1 MALEDVYQRNLHH
14 RTHRAGWLRA
24 AVLGANDGLVS
35 TASLMIG
42 VAAARAGDQS
52 FLVTAGA
59 AGIAAGAMSMAVG
72 EYVSVRSQNDIE
84 ESDRLLEIEH
94 LAIDP
99 EGEFEELVEIYM
111 KRGLSRELAVQVVD
125 AMHKRD
131 PLEAHLRDE
140 LRTISTYKGA
150 SSSGSSRFGMSF
162 TAGGPHSIRW
172 SICPNTGCGSH
183 QHRGLHNPW
192 PPCNGNDQCEDCRL
206 KASYPNLARDWR
218 RNSRNG
224 HHGGYWPSPACE
236 WHLKHPLATLLHS
249 ALNYQQ

>member
-1 MALEDVYQRNLHH
+1 MGLEDVYKRNLDH
-14 RTHRAGWLRA
+14 RSHRAGWLRA

-52 FLVTAGA
+52 ILITAGA

-84 ESDRLLEIEH
+84 ESDRILEMEH
-94 LAIDP
+94 LAVDP

-111 KRGLSRELAVQVVD
+111 KRGLTQELAKQVVD

-140 LRTISTYKGA
+140 LGQHPHTKARPVQAAIA
-150 SSSGSSRFGMSF
+150 SAIAF
-162 TAGGPHSIRW
+162 TAGGLIPFAGAFAPTPGAAATSIVAFA
-172 SICPNTGCGSH
+172 IL
-183 QHRGLHNPW
+183 GL
-192 PPCNGNDQCEDCRL
+192 
-206 KASYPNLARDWR
+206 
-218 RNSRNG
+218 
-224 HHGGYWPSPACE
+224 
-236 WHLKHPLATLLHS
+236 LATGMISAKIAGSKLLIPTLRVIGGGVLGMAITAVIGR
-249 ALNYQQ
+249 ALHVSGI

>member
-42 VAAARAGDQS
+42 VAAARSEQS

-99 EGEFEELVEIYM
+99 EGEFEELVHIYIE
-111 KRGLSRELAVQVVD
+111 RGLTRELAVQVVTE
-125 AMHKRD
+125 MHKKD

-140 LRTISTYKGA
+140 LGQFPHTKARPVQAAIA
-150 SSSGSSRFGMSF
+150 SAISF
-162 TAGGPHSIRW
+162 TAGGLVPFAGAFAPTAGAAASSI
-172 SICPNTGCGSH
+172 IGFTLV
-183 QHRGLHNPW
+183 GL
-192 PPCNGNDQCEDCRL
+192 
-206 KASYPNLARDWR
+206 
-218 RNSRNG
+218 
-224 HHGGYWPSPACE
+224 
-236 WHLKHPLATLLHS
+236 LATGIISAKTAGSKILIPTMRVMAGGCLGMAITAGIGQLLHVS
-249 ALNYQQ
+249 GI

>member
-1 MALEDVYQRNLHH
+1 MTLEDVYQRNLHH

-42 VAAARAGDQS
+42 VAAARSEQS

-94 LAIDP
+94 LALDP
-99 EGEFEELVEIYM
+99 EGELEELIEIYIN
-111 KRGLSRELAVQVVD
+111 RGLSRELATEV
-125 AMHKRD
+125 ATTMHAKD

-140 LRTISTYKGA
+140 LGQRGKEFIANVHDAIFVRTKVSRYDRDMIEHRIRDVTGIKYWYLDEEQISGFKGVSA
-150 SSSGSSRFGMSF
+150 
-162 TAGGPHSIRW
+162 
-172 SICPNTGCGSH
+172 
-183 QHRGLHNPW
+183 
-192 PPCNGNDQCEDCRL
+192 EVL
-206 KASYPNLARDWR
+206 KEEQEHKDRMAELEQQAQ
-218 RNSRNG
+218 
-224 HHGGYWPSPACE
+224 GYTP
-236 WHLKHPLATLLHS
+236 TF
-249 ALNYQQ
+249 Q